1 MSFDPLVRLGLTTQN
16 VKRFGGKSCVKQFPD
31 QSTGGSI
38 FGDDDVN
45 SNCDT
50 VSFSGDRFA
59 YSKRGQSSGDIL
71 SHRSDNCSEEGSRL
85 RVGRK
90 PIEAPGATDDT
101 ENHVPQ
107 DIILTS
113 ERFENTQRNRNAGDI
128 IGLTDG
134 QAPAEQVRQR
144 AKVEP
149 PTPVQQDE
157 SVIRVGRQRVEPP
170 TAIQNAS
177 KNATSTN
184 SPWAT
189 DYTPVEEPKKVER
202 HSNHF
207 DHHDGLLTGGSMQR
221 SGERKPKVPLWY

>member
-16 VKRFGGKSCVKQFPD
+16 VKRFGGGKSCVKQFPD

-38 FGDDDVN
+38 FGDDEIYSN
-45 SNCDT
+45 SDAM
-50 VSFSGDRFA
+50 SYGGDRFA
-59 YSKRGQSSGDIL
+59 YSRRGQSSGDIL
-71 SHRSDNCSEEGSRL
+71 GHRDSENFMDDESRL

-90 PIEAPGATDDT
+90 PIEAPGAADDT

-128 IGLTDG
+128 IGLTDDKDA
-134 QAPAEQVRQR
+134 QEPVRQR

-149 PTPVQQDE
+149 PTPQQEDE
-157 SVIRVGRQRVEPP
+157 SVVRVGRQRVAPP
-170 TAIQNAS
+170 VAVQKAA
-177 KNATSTN
+177 KNATSNN

-189 DYTPVEEPKKVER
+189 EYVFKKDSSSSYKV
-202 HSNHF
+202 F
-207 DHHDGLLTGGSMQR
+207 GGFC
-221 SGERKPKVPLWY
+221 